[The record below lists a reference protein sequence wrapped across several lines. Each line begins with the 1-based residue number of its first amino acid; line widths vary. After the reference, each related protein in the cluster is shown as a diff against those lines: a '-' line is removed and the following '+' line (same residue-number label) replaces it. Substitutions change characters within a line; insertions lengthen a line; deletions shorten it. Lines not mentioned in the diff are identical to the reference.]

1 MIASRRT
8 VLAALAGALTGCG
21 RPGCPAS
28 GGRVAFAA
36 PASAA
41 GGRAPGT
48 VPPAVTPAAPA
59 LTRAQVVA
67 RYGHLR
73 PHTWGFG
80 GPGVVRDL
88 HTSRRVIALT
98 FDACGGP
105 GGSGYDQALIG
116 FLRRREVPATLFL
129 NSRWIG
135 ANPAAFG
142 QLAAE
147 PLFEIA
153 NHGTRHLPLSVT
165 GRSAYGIGGT
175 RNAGEVYDEVAA
187 NQARLR
193 RLLGVPPRLFRAGT
207 AYCDDVAARIVT
219 AMADRLV
226 SFSVNGDGGAT
237 FTPGQVRSTV
247 TAAPGGSIVICH
259 MNHPESGTA
268 QGIAASVPY
277 LLARGYRFARLS
289 DELRRLPARGQEP
302 RLTCR
307 GPAAW
312 PRPEPR
318 PDDVP
323 QSASGSRSHF

>member
-1 MIASRRT
+1 MIASRRV
-8 VLAALAGALTGCG
+8 VLAALAAGALTGCDRTG
-21 RPGCPAS
+21 SAAS
-28 GGRVAFAA
+28 GGRVAPAA
-36 PASAA
+36 AA
-41 GGRAPGT
+41 GSGAPGT
-48 VPPAVTPAAPA
+48 VPSALPSAVPSAVPV

-67 RYGHLR
+67 RYGSLR
-73 PHTWGFG
+73 PDTWGFG

-88 HTSRRVIALT
+88 DTSRRVIALT
-98 FDACGGP
+98 FDACGGR

-129 NSRWIG
+129 NSRWID

-142 QLAAE
+142 RLAGE

-165 GRSAYGIGGT
+165 GRSAYGISGT
-175 RNAGEVYDEVAA
+175 RNAGEVYDEVAL
-187 NQARLR
+187 NQAKLS
-193 RLLGVPPRLFRAGT
+193 RLLGVPPRFFRAGT

-237 FTPGQVRSTV
+237 FTPWQVRSTV

-268 QGIAASVPY
+268 QGIAASVPN
-277 LLARGYRFARLS
+277 LQARGYRFVRLS
-289 DELRRLPARGQEP
+289 DELR
-302 RLTCR
+302 
-307 GPAAW
+307 
-312 PRPEPR
+312 
-318 PDDVP
+318 
-323 QSASGSRSHF
+323 

>member
-8 VLAALAGALTGCG
+8 VLAALTAGALTGCDRSG
-21 RPGCPAS
+21 RLAG
-28 GGRVAFAA
+28 GGRVASAA
-36 PASAA
+36 PAAAA
-41 GGRAPGT
+41 GSCAPGT
-48 VPPAVTPAAPA
+48 VPPAVPPAAA
-59 LTRAQVVA
+59 VLTRAQVVA

-80 GPGVVRDL
+80 GPGVVREL
-88 HTSRRVIALT
+88 HASRRVIALT

-105 GGSGYDQALIG
+105 GGSGCDQALIG

-129 NSRWIG
+129 NSRWID

-153 NHGTRHLPLSVT
+153 SHGTRHLPLSVT

-187 NQARLR
+187 SQAKLR
-193 RLLGVPPRLFRAGT
+193 RLLGVEPRLFRAGT

-219 AMADRLV
+219 ATGNRLV

-268 QGIAASVPY
+268 QGIAASAPS
-277 LLARGYRFARLS
+277 LLARGYRFVRLS
-289 DELRRLPARGQEP
+289 EFR
-302 RLTCR
+302 
-307 GPAAW
+307 
-312 PRPEPR
+312 
-318 PDDVP
+318 
-323 QSASGSRSHF
+323 